1 MLFADVAAAA
11 AAAVAVVDGSS
22 RDFGAVEAGDIICL
36 TFFCVAGIVALVVVV
51 VVVEVGTV
59 ELAAGI
65 DDVAVGCTV
74 NVCC

>member
-1 MLFADVAAAA
+1 MLFADVAAAAA

-36 TFFCVAGIVALVVVV
+36 TFFCVAGIGALVVV